1 MTYAELKKKHQDEVN
16 AFPLGFA
23 FGDKQFKEMMSK
35 WGLDADKDE
44 DLKKISYL
52 GIGGAYIRKSDI
64 PAYNEMAERHQ
75 RELDELRKDE
85 KEFIGALVYQLH
97 NHEYGYSRSSDDIE
111 AALEA
116 LGLSWDD
123 VDAEKHPFNHK
134 CLIQAERQCV
144 KEYNEMEGDDED
156 Y

>member
-35 WGLDADKDE
+35 WGLDADNDE
-44 DLKKISYL
+44 DLKKIAYL

-85 KEFIGALVYQLH
+85 KEFIGALIYQLH
-97 NHEYGYSRSSDDIE
+97 NHEYGYSRDWCDVE
-111 AALEA
+111 YALEA
-116 LGLSWDD
+116 LGIDPKD
-123 VDAEKHPFNHK
+123 IEKDEDLK
-134 CLIQAERQCV
+134 KKVQKAIKQCV
-144 KEYNEMEGDDED
+144 KEYDEAEDDNED